1 MKKLL
6 MHLAAACC
14 LAGAVYAEDP
24 TIGVYVDA
32 AGTQCT
38 GTTSGTMVTGSV
50 WVNLAG
56 AAAGGITGAEFRIDN
71 NHRFDCTV
79 VVSPDPGATVVLG
92 DAFNLAGT
100 NFAFETCQTG
110 TRVRLMTFT
119 LIENT
124 PSSDIW
130 LTLTQHYRPTN
141 WTFACPLVTLCDGP
155 SYTKVCVGPYNNSV
169 AWSAV
174 LNPSEGVAADC
185 APVGV
190 SASSWSQ
197 IKGLYRG

>member
-1 MKKLL
+1 MQKLL
-6 MHLAAACC
+6 MHFAVAGLLAS
-14 LAGAVYAEDP
+14 AVYAEEA

-38 GTTSGTMVTGSV
+38 GTTSGTMITGSV

-56 AAAGGITGAEFRIDN
+56 AAAAGITGAEFRIDN

-79 VVSPDPGATVVLG
+79 VVSPDPAATIMLG

-100 NFAFETCQTG
+100 NFAYETCQTG
-110 TRVRLMTFT
+110 TRVRLMTFS

-124 PSSDIW
+124 PETDIW
-130 LTLTQHYRPTN
+130 LTLTQHARPTN
-141 WTFACPLVTLCDGP
+141 WTFACPLVTLCDAP
-155 SYTKVCVGPYNNSV
+155 AYTKVCVGLPNSV

-174 LNPSEGVAADC
+174 LNPSEGVAAEC

-190 SASSWSQ
+190 SPSSWSQ
-197 IKGLYRG
+197 VKGLYRG